1 MAEYKQY
8 ASQIQETGGIMI
20 SEEVL
25 STIVEQAITDVEG
38 VAGLTVKVG
47 ADIVELV
54 GKKNWSKGLKVMIH
68 EDDSVSVGCNIL
80 VAYGQ
85 SVVNVAKAAQE
96 AVITA
101 LESMTSVKV
110 NAVNVNVCG
119 IARK

>member
-8 ASQIQETGGIMI
+8 ASQVQETGSIMI

-25 STIVEQAITDVEG
+25 STIVEQAVTDVEG